1 MAFGRSVAL
10 PHDRSH
16 LLISDGMPTPLLRQS
31 IGAWTE
37 NLLRDDAITKV
48 PKVGLEIS
56 ANINAKQTG
65 VFAGV
70 AIINQLLSETSVQID
85 WFIEDGNTIMKG
97 KVATLK
103 GPNDSILSLE
113 RTILNII
120 GRLSGIATTTSAWV
134 EAAPCAVACTRK
146 TTWGLLDKWAVM
158 VGGGLTHRLN
168 KSDALML
175 KENDLTKWGSIPE
188 ALAEINP
195 NEWGFVEIEVTSS
208 EQAMAAVE
216 AWSHLS
222 PLVIMLDN
230 IEAVE
235 CRLIKQ
241 QIEKENIIIEVSGG
255 ISFNS
260 LENWHGVDVLSASA
274 LNQGIEHI
282 DFSMIFEGVEA

>member
-16 LLISDGMPTPLLRQS
+16 LLISDGIPTPLLRQS

-37 NLLRDDAITKV
+37 NLLRDDAIIEV
-48 PKVGLEIS
+48 PKVGLETS

-65 VFAGV
+65 VFAG
-70 AIINQLLSETSVQID
+70 ALIINQLLSKTGVQID

-103 GPNDSILSLE
+103 GPSDSILSLE

-134 EAAPCAVACTRK
+134 KTAPCAVACTRK

-168 KSDALML
+168 KLDALML
-175 KENDLTKWGSIPE
+175 KENDLTKWGSISD
-188 ALAEINP
+188 ALAEVNP
-195 NEWGFVEIEVTSS
+195 NDWGFVEIEVTSAN
-208 EQAMAAVE
+208 QAFEAVAAWTHPS
-216 AWSHLS
+216 A
-222 PLVIMLDN
+222 LVVMLDN
-230 IEAVE
+230 IEPDE
-235 CRLIKQ
+235 CRKIKQ
-241 QIEKENIIIEVSGG
+241 QIGKENVVIEVSGG

-260 LENWHGVDVLSASA
+260 LQGWHGVDVLSASA
-274 LNQGIEHI
+274 LNQGVEHI
-282 DFSMIFEGVEA
+282 DFSMLFEGVED

>member
-1 MAFGRSVAL
+1 MAL

-48 PKVGLEIS
+48 PEIGLEIS

-70 AIINQLLSETSVQID
+70 AIINQLLSETSVQIN
-85 WFIEDGNTIMKG
+85 WFIEDGDTIMKG
-97 KVATLK
+97 KIATLE
-103 GPNDSILSLE
+103 GPNDSILCLE

-120 GRLSGIATTTSAWV
+120 GRLSGIATTTSSWV
-134 EAAPCAVACTRK
+134 ETAPCAVACTRK

-175 KENDLTKWGSIPE
+175 KENDLTKWDSISD
-188 ALAEINP
+188 ALTEVDP
-195 NEWGFVEIEVTSS
+195 TEWGFVEIEVTSAN
-208 EQAMAAVE
+208 QAFEAA
-216 AWSHLS
+216 ASWTHPSA
-222 PLVIMLDN
+222 LVIMLDN
-230 IEAVE
+230 IGPDE
-235 CRLIKQ
+235 CRKIKQ

-255 ISFNS
+255 IKFNS
-260 LENWHGVDVLSASA
+260 LHNWHGVDVLSASA
-274 LNQGIEHI
+274 LNQGIEHV
-282 DFSMIFEGVEA
+282 DFSMLFEEVGV